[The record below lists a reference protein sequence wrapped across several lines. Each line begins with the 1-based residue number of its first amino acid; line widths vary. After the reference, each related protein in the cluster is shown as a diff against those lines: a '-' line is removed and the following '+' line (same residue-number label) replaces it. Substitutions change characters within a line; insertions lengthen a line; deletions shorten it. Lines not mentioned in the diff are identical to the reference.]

1 MVIRPL
7 TKPLEKVAQEKLN
20 EVPERIESELSDFR
34 KWIAEQPHIK
44 SRTDDQFL
52 IAFLR
57 CCKHNLEEAQQMLD
71 NYYARPN
78 AYPEILKRPNVMEDK
93 FCKLL
98 KCGQVF
104 KYFTN

>member
-7 TKPLEKVAQEKLN
+7 TEPLKKVAQEELN
-20 EVPERIESELSDFR
+20 EVPERIESELNDFR
-34 KWIAEQPHIK
+34 KWIAEQPHLK

-57 CCKHNLEEAQQMLD
+57 CCKHNLAEAQQMLD
-71 NYYARPN
+71 NYYARQN
-78 AYPEILKRPNVMEDK
+78 AYPEILRRPNIKDEK
-93 FCKLL
+93 FRKLL

-104 KYFTN
+104 N